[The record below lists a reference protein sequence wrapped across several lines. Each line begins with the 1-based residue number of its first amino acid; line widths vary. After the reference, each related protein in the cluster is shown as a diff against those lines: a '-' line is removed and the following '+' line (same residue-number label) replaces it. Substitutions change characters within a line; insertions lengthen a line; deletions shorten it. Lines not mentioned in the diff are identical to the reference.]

1 MKKVVII
8 AIGAVVLVQG
18 VFAADAKWESTVAA
32 GLNLTS
38 GNSDTMAANASVNAE
53 KAGDVHE
60 IRLGAEGNFGES
72 TINEVDETTT
82 QNAKAVAIYKRKFNE
97 FFLYSDNSIFHDK
110 MTDVDSRL
118 ILGIGV
124 GRRLFEND
132 NTKLDIELGAAYIS
146 EELANDPSDDYAAAR
161 FAFRHDQNLSDSS
174 KLWLSA
180 EYMPNVDDFEDYLLN
195 GEAGLEAAL
204 NSSLSLRVVL
214 QNRYDSTVPADRENN
229 DLSVISSLVYK
240 L

>member
-1 MKKVVII
+1 MKKFGIVIAGTLI
-8 AIGAVVLVQG
+8 FAQG
-18 VFAADAKWESTVAA
+18 IFAADAKWESTVAA
-32 GLNLTS
+32 GFNLTS
-38 GNSDTMAANASVNAE
+38 GNSDTMAANASINAE
-53 KAGDVHE
+53 KAGEIHE
-60 IRLGAEGNFGES
+60 IRLGVEGNFGES
-72 TINEVDETTT
+72 TINEIDETTT
-82 QNAKAVAIYKRKFNE
+82 QNAKAVAVYKRKFNE

-118 ILGIGV
+118 IIGVGV

-132 NTKLDIELGAAYIS
+132 NTKFDIELGVAYIS
-146 EELANDPSDDYAAAR
+146 EELANDPGDDYVAAR
-161 FAFRHDQNLSDSS
+161 IAFRHDQKLSESS

-180 EYMPNVDDFEDYLLN
+180 EYMPNIDDFEDYLLN
-195 GEAGLEAAL
+195 GEAGLEATL

-214 QNRYDSTVPADRENN
+214 QDRYDSTVPADREKN

>member
-1 MKKVVII
+1 
-8 AIGAVVLVQG
+8 
-18 VFAADAKWESTVAA
+18 
-32 GLNLTS
+32 
-38 GNSDTMAANASVNAE
+38 MAANASINAE

-82 QNAKAVAIYKRKFNE
+82 QNAKAVAVYKRKFNE
-97 FFLYSDNSIFHDK
+97 LFLYSDNSLFHDK

-118 ILGIGV
+118 ILGLGV

-146 EELANDPSDDYAAAR
+146 EVLANDPGDDYAAGR
-161 FAFRHDQNLSDSS
+161 FAFRHDQKLSDSS
-174 KLWLSA
+174 KLWLAA
-180 EYMPNVDDFEDYLLN
+180 EYMPNIEDFKNYLLN

-214 QNRYDSTVPADRENN
+214 QNRYDSTVPAEREKN